1 MAAATAYFAAVTGT
15 KGEIIRVGAVTQ
27 PGPALFELTGLA
39 ETAVRPARDRIRAAV
54 INSGLPWPGERITVT
69 LDPPLP
75 PRRGGAFDLAI
86 AVAILTAAGSLPAA
100 RLRGAA
106 FTGELGLDGAAPGA
120 RRAARGHRRRG
131 CGPDHRDGAARQP
144 GRGPA
149 RTGMRVLTAPD
160 LGDAVQLLASDY
172 DLAEP
177 LPAPG
182 PAALAG
188 SGPPMPVPVPALPGG
203 LPWGVRAARS
213 ARPAGT
219 ACSCPGRPARP
230 LPGSR
235 PWSLR

>member
-15 KGEIIRVGAVTQ
+15 KGEIIRVGAVTR

-106 FTGELGLDGAAPGA
+106 FTGELGLDGALRPVPG
-120 RRAARGHRRRG
+120 
-131 CGPDHRDGAARQP
+131 
-144 GRGPA
+144 
-149 RTGMRVLTAPD
+149 V
-160 LGDAVQLLASDY
+160 
-172 DLAEP
+172 
-177 LPAPG
+177 LPAVTAAAAAGLTTVMVP
-182 PAALAG
+182 PANQAEALL
-188 SGPPMPVPVPALPGG
+188 VPA
-203 LPWGVRAARS
+203 
-213 ARPAGT
+213 
-219 ACSCPGRPARP
+219 C
-230 LPGSR
+230 GS
-235 PWSLR
+235 